1 MLFRL
6 YRPGPPLSDF
16 VENFWLYDGYASP
29 HLKERIFP
37 SGTFELV
44 FNLREDELRIYR
56 GPQLDEASRFS
67 GAIVSGPYGGF
78 FGSDTAEEA
87 SVMGVH
93 FRPGGAFPFLGLAAS
108 ELADS
113 HINLRDIWG
122 GAGSEVHERL
132 SSKQSSARR
141 FRILEEALIS
151 HQFRA
156 LEHHPAVALALDRVR
171 DAPSRSFVRTLV
183 REAGISQRRFIDV
196 FNFQVGIKPKLF
208 ARIQRFQR
216 VLHVAHRSRTLE
228 WGQLALE
235 HGYYD
240 QSHLIRDFLAF
251 SGLSPADYLR
261 RLHCLC
267 EGGLHIKFNHLPLAR

>member
-6 YRPGPPLSDF
+6 YRPGPPLSNF
-16 VENFWLYDGYASP
+16 IENLWLYHDYASP
-29 HLKERIFP
+29 HLRERIFP
-37 SGTFELV
+37 NGTFELV

-56 GPQLDEASRFS
+56 GPQLDQTSHFS
-67 GAIVSGPYGGF
+67 GAIVSGPYGSF
-78 FGSDTAEEA
+78 FGSDGAEEA

-93 FRPGGAFPFLGLAAS
+93 FKPGGAFPFLGLAAN
-108 ELADS
+108 ELADF

-122 GAGSEVHERL
+122 GAASELHERL
-132 SSKQSSARR
+132 SSEPSSARR

-171 DAPSRSFVRTLV
+171 SAPSRSFVQTLV
-183 REAGISQRRFIDV
+183 REAGISERRFVDV

-208 ARIQRFQR
+208 ARLKRFQR
-216 VLHVAHRSRTLE
+216 VLRTVHRSRTLP

-251 SGLSPADYLR
+251 SGFSPADYLL
-261 RLHCLC
+261 RLQDLRA
-267 EGGLHIKFNHLPLAR
+267 ERAQLKFNHLPLAR

>member
-6 YRPGPPLSDF
+6 YKPGPPLSDCI
-16 VENFWLYDGYASP
+16 ENFWLYDGYGSP
-29 HLKERIFP
+29 HPRERIFP

-44 FNLREDELRIYR
+44 FNLRKDELRIYR
-56 GPQLDEASRFS
+56 GPQLDRASHFS
-67 GAIVSGPYGGF
+67 GAIVSGPYGSF
-78 FGSDTAEEA
+78 FGSDAEEET

-93 FRPGGAFPFLGLAAS
+93 FKPGGAFPFLGLAAD

-122 GAGSEVHERL
+122 GAASEVHERL
-132 SSKQSSARR
+132 STEQSSARR
-141 FRILEEALIS
+141 FQILEEALLS
-151 HQFRA
+151 HQFRT

-171 DAPSRSFVRTLV
+171 DVRTRSFVRTLL
-183 REAGISQRRFIDV
+183 REAGISERRFVDL
-196 FNFQVGIKPKLF
+196 FNFQVGIKPKLL
-208 ARIQRFQR
+208 ARIERFQR
-216 VLHVAHRSRTLE
+216 VLHVVHGSRVLA

-251 SGLSPADYLR
+251 SGFSPADYVR
-261 RLHCLC
+261 RLHDLRT
-267 EGGLHIKFNHLPLAR
+267 EGTQIKFNHLPFKR

>member
-6 YRPGPPLSDF
+6 YRPGPPLSNF
-16 VENFWLYDGYASP
+16 IENFWVYDGYASP
-29 HLKERIFP
+29 HLRERIFP

-44 FNLREDELRIYR
+44 FNLREDKLRIYR
-56 GPQLDEASRFS
+56 GPQLDQMSHFS
-67 GAIVSGPYGGF
+67 GAIVSGPYGSF

-93 FRPGGAFPFLGLAAS
+93 FKPGGAFPFLGLAAN
-108 ELADS
+108 ELADF

-122 GAGSEVHERL
+122 GAASEVHERL
-132 SSKQSSARR
+132 SFEPSSARR

-151 HQFRA
+151 HRFRA

-183 REAGISQRRFIDV
+183 REAGISERRFIDV
-196 FNFQVGIKPKLF
+196 FNFQVGIKPKVF
-208 ARIQRFQR
+208 TRIERFQR
-216 VLHVAHRSRTLE
+216 VLHVVHRSRVLE

-251 SGLSPADYLR
+251 SGFSPADYLR
-261 RLHCLC
+261 RLYDLRA
-267 EGGLHIKFNHLPLAR
+267 EGTQVKFNHLPVAR